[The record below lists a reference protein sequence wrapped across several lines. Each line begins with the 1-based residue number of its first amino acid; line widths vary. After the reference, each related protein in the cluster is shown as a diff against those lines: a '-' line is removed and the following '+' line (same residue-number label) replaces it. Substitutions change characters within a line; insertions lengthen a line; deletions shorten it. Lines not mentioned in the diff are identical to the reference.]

1 MASRLKKEFIR
12 LLERDGEFRYAVAGY
27 LGLADI
33 SKSLGWRRPK
43 PGPRRGLQRH
53 RQGLK
58 RGLQGWKR
66 RSRGLQKH
74 RQGLKR
80 E

>member
-1 MASRLKKEFIR
+1 
-12 LLERDGEFRYAVAGY
+12 
-27 LGLADI
+27 
-33 SKSLGWRRPK
+33 
-43 PGPRRGLQRH
+43 LQRH